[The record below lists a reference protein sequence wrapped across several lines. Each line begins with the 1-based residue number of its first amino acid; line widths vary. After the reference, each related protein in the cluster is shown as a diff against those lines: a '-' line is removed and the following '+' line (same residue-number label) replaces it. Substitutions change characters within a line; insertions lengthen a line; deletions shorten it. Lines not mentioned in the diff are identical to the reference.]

1 MTEGDDA
8 STVSRLEIAHRMAG
22 EVAVVAVSGKVDHA
36 TAHQLLQAVRTAL
49 DHTRGGFCVLDL
61 TTVQFLGGHGLSALL
76 KAARAAEDR
85 RHPLRIAVDHNQPVI
100 RPLEVTGLEEF
111 LALYHSVEEALQA

>member
-8 STVSRLEIAHRMAG
+8 STVSRLEIGHRMAG
-22 EVAVVAVSGKVDHA
+22 EVAVVAVSGKVDHT
-36 TAHQLLQAVRTAL
+36 TAHQLVQAVRTGV

-76 KAARAAEDR
+76 KAARAAENR
-85 RHPLRIAVDHNQPVI
+85 RQPLRIAVDHNRPVI
-100 RPLEVTGLEEF
+100 RPLEITGLEEF